1 MQANCQ
7 VICVLWVGVAGRGV
21 SDSFP
26 SCPAPEIPVQ
36 IFSSC
41 FLKIRE
47 GSLLGRDDLLSAA
60 KNRCSQDPA
69 PAKAGAAV
77 PHRASNTDG
86 RVTLAL
92 RHMLLSS
99 CRRSGVVG
107 SMAACL
113 SPPAQEL
120 CIAGPQGSKE
130 GNRGNHGDGAGG
142 SSCLA
147 SEQPPS
153 EDCHTCKSLGASSC
167 PQHHYP
173 RAFIPHCDFL

>member
-1 MQANCQ
+1 M
-7 VICVLWVGVAGRGV
+7 

-26 SCPAPEIPVQ
+26 SWPAPEIPIQ

-47 GSLLGRDDLLSAA
+47 GSLLGRNDLLSAA

-113 SPPAQEL
+113 SPAQEL

-130 GNRGNHGDGAGG
+130 GNHGNHGDGAGG
-142 SSCLA
+142 SSRLA

-167 PQHHYP
+167 PSII
-173 RAFIPHCDFL
+173 IPGHSFPTAISCRENDSFESPVLNY

>member
-1 MQANCQ
+1 MTASP
-7 VICVLWVGVAGRGV
+7 AGRPLRSPFRSSVPVFLRSEKGLYLAGMICCLLPRT
-21 SDSFP
+21 DAARTLHLPRLALLFP
-26 SCPAPEIPVQ
+26 T
-36 IFSSC
+36 
-41 FLKIRE
+41 
-47 GSLLGRDDLLSAA
+47 G
-60 KNRCSQDPA
+60 
-69 PAKAGAAV
+69 
-77 PHRASNTDG
+77 NTDG

-130 GNRGNHGDGAGG
+130 GNHGNHGDGAGG
-142 SSCLA
+142 SSRLA

-167 PQHHYP
+167 PSII
-173 RAFIPHCDFL
+173 IPGHSFPTAISCRENDSFESPDLNY